1 MPTLK
6 APVSDRSVPHSGTTP
21 LPVTVVIP
29 TRNEAANIAP
39 LLARLLPLN
48 PARVLFVDDSTDDTP
63 AVIAA
68 QTDARVGCLHRA
80 VGQRTGGLG
89 GAVLAGLA
97 AADTEWVVVMDGD
110 LQHPPETVGPLLE
123 TARREG
129 ADIVIASRRIG
140 PGSAAGLG
148 GPVRRACS
156 AAGRLAAVALFPRR
170 LAGCSDPM
178 SGYFAVHRT
187 TVDRGA
193 ARADG
198 FKILVELLLS
208 SPTRLRTAEVP
219 YTFADRSSGASKASA
234 QEGLKFLRRLLALRV
249 HRLATAGGSR

>member
-110 LQHPPETVGPLLE
+110 LQKAPTSS
-123 TARREG
+123 
-129 ADIVIASRRIG
+129 SRHAESG
-140 PGSAAGLG
+140 PGRPLVS
-148 GPVRRACS
+148 
-156 AAGRLAAVALFPRR
+156 AGRYAGRARPPAASPLWR
-170 LAGCSDPM
+170 CS
-178 SGYFAVHRT
+178 R
-187 TVDRGA
+187 VDLPA
-193 ARADG
+193 AR
-198 FKILVELLLS
+198 
-208 SPTRLRTAEVP
+208 TR
-219 YTFADRSSGASKASA
+219 
-234 QEGLKFLRRLLALRV
+234 
-249 HRLATAGGSR
+249 

>member
-1 MPTLK
+1 
-6 APVSDRSVPHSGTTP
+6 
-21 LPVTVVIP
+21 
-29 TRNEAANIAP
+29 
-39 LLARLLPLN
+39 
-48 PARVLFVDDSTDDTP
+48 
-63 AVIAA
+63 
-68 QTDARVGCLHRA
+68 
-80 VGQRTGGLG
+80 
-89 GAVLAGLA
+89 
-97 AADTEWVVVMDGD
+97 
-110 LQHPPETVGPLLE
+110 
-123 TARREG
+123 
-129 ADIVIASRRIG
+129 
-140 PGSAAGLG
+140 
-148 GPVRRACS
+148 
-156 AAGRLAAVALFPRR
+156 
-170 LAGCSDPM
+170 M